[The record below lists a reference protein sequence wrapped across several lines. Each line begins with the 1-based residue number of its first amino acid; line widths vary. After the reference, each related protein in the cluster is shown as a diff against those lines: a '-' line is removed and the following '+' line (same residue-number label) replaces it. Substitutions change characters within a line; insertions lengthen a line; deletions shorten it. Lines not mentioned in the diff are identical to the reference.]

1 MLALQQAQKPNV
13 HLAVVPTQPVLN
25 PDIDTLLKVCAS
37 NVALQR
43 GDTALALQHAKAAC
57 ISKGSPESKF
67 AASFQLARCYFATQN
82 FTLLRVEA
90 RRCRQNLAPD
100 DLLGHFKMCELET
113 KSGLQIDLQNS
124 SFERA
129 IGLNA
134 AAPMQVWNSL
144 LHYTRAQAL
153 LQMGDYTSAE
163 KAAGQAC
170 AAHQDCAPLHLF
182 HGTRS
187 ASRSCYIFM
196 KLMPNALPTF
206 ITSPYVCDV
215 GAICLA
221 LSNTTPAIRSLS
233 KAAKGGPAEISVA
246 GVLLA
251 QIESIKSKGPSRSA
265 YKWIQQSWK
274 SWPAGI
280 SSTDT

>member
-13 HLAVVPTQPVLN
+13 HLAVVPAQPVSN
-25 PDIDTLLKVCAS
+25 PDMDTLLKVCAS

-43 GDTALALQHAKAAC
+43 GDTASALQHAKAAC
-57 ISKGSPESKF
+57 SFKGSPESNF

-82 FTLLRVEA
+82 FPLLRVEA

-100 DLLGHFKMCELET
+100 DLLGHFKICELET
-113 KSGLQIDLQNS
+113 KSGLQIDLQNT

-129 IGLNA
+129 IGLNT

-144 LHYTRAQAL
+144 FYYTRAQAL
-153 LQMGDYTSAE
+153 LQIGDYASAE

-170 AAHQDCAPLHLF
+170 AAHPDSAPLYLF
-182 HGTRS
+182 HGKRS
-187 ASRSCYIFM
+187 ASRSCYVFM
-196 KLMPNALPTF
+196 NRMPNALPTF
-206 ITSPYVCDV
+206 ITSPYACDV

-221 LSNTTPAIRSLS
+221 LSNTTSAIRSLS
-233 KAAKGGPAEISVA
+233 KAAKGGPAEVSVA

-251 QIESIKSKGPSRSA
+251 QIETIKAKSPSRNA
-265 YKWIQQSWK
+265 YKWIQLSWK

-280 SSTDT
+280 TLTYT